1 MRTLSTVVEGH
12 RLTAHLYPAA
22 HRNPQAPLLVAL
34 HGGLYTGRY
43 FDVPGSAAG
52 SFADIAN
59 RNGFDLITIDR
70 PGYGDSDLLDEAENT
85 FARQAELL
93 DGAIGHL
100 LDSYEDA
107 AGVVLVGHSI
117 GGMIGLE
124 VAARHP
130 DWNLLGISTTGMGAR
145 IPTRGAA
152 EELGTLPLHGVV
164 DVPIPEREKLWYGP
178 EGSYTAAAVEAAR
191 HSYAPAPMVELAA
204 APRWA
209 ATRLADVA
217 AAVDVPVH
225 HALAEFDA
233 LWDSSPDARDL
244 FLSKFSDN
252 PRVESEIVP
261 GVGHC
266 LDHHLTGAALHLRQL
281 AFALDCALVSH
292 GARPCRNVSAPAL

>member
-1 MRTLSTVVEGH
+1 
-12 RLTAHLYPAA
+12 
-22 HRNPQAPLLVAL
+22 LLVAL

-93 DGAIGHL
+93 DGAIGYL
-100 LDSYEDA
+100 LASYPDA
-107 AGVVLVGHSI
+107 AGVILVGHSI

-124 VAARHP
+124 IAARHP
-130 DWNLLGISTTGMGAR
+130 DWNLLGISATGMGAR
-145 IPTRGAA
+145 IPAQGAA
-152 EELGTLPLHGVV
+152 EELGTLPLQGIV

-178 EGSYTAAAVEAAR
+178 EDSYTASAVEAAR
-191 HSYAPAPMVELAA
+191 RSYAPAPMVELAA
-204 APRWA
+204 APMWA
-209 ATRLADVA
+209 ATRLDPVA
-217 AAVDVPVH
+217 AAVEVPVH

-233 LWDSSPDARDL
+233 LWDSSADAREL
-244 FLSKFSDN
+244 FLSKFCDN

-281 AFALDCALVSH
+281 AFALDCALTSDST
-292 GARPCRNVSAPAL
+292 RLRRNASAPAL